1 MLKRFVHISRRLHPV
16 TMATRHLSSS
26 SPPSPSDDLWLSSS
40 YKFFLPTPTRWMDND
55 QFGHVNNTVYYSYFD
70 TVINKYLIHH
80 CHINYDIIRGFMV
93 QTQCEY
99 RRPLQYPDVPVVGMS
114 VKKIGRSSV
123 TYNVGLFPSSVLK
136 DVSGEVM
143 KIMNE
148 GLFASQLSK
157 SERMGNVNALA
168 VGSCVHV
175 FVDTRTDKPTPL
187 PDNLKTGLQKILSN
201 VESRL

>member
-1 MLKRFVHISRRLHPV
+1 MMIQRFIHIHISRRFNPI
-16 TMATRHLSSS
+16 TMTTRHLSSS
-26 SPPSPSDDLWLSSS
+26 SSSSDDLWLSSS
-40 YKFFLPTPTRWMDND
+40 YKFFLPNPTRWMDND

-70 TVINKYLIHH
+70 SVINRYLIHH
-80 CHINYDIIRGFMV
+80 CHIDYDVIRGFMV

-99 RRPLQYPDVPVVGMS
+99 RRPLQYPDVPVVGMF
-114 VKKIGRSSV
+114 VRKIGRSSV

-136 DVSGEVM
+136 GVSGEVM
-143 KIMNE
+143 KIMSE
-148 GLFASQLSK
+148 GLFASQLTK
-157 SERMGNVNALA
+157 GTEDVNALA

-175 FVDTRTDKPTPL
+175 FVDTRTNKPTPL